1 MIYIIAGVSGSGKT
15 TIGQKLS
22 LILGVPF
29 FDGDDYH
36 TDSNLQK
43 LRHGIP
49 LTDEDRHPWLS
60 ILSDKIQ
67 EWQRSNGAVLACSAL
82 KESYRRILQSI
93 PEDQLTWVIL
103 NADKSVLEERLLNR
117 ENHFFNPSLLS
128 SQIEILELPDYG
140 IHVNIDQTVEGILKT
155 ILKQMK
161 NKSEIGIIGLG
172 VMGRSL
178 ARNIA
183 DKGVALSVYNRHID
197 GKEVD
202 VAKNFVE
209 EYPDLNIDGFDDLEM
224 FIKSLKVPRNIL
236 LMVNAGSAVDELISN
251 LLPYLNEDDTVI
263 DAGNSVYTD
272 TKRRSDSL
280 IIKKIN
286 YLGIGVSGGEEGA
299 LKGPSI
305 MPGGSKKAY
314 ERISNILNKIA
325 AKDKNANACCNYIG
339 PDGAGHFVKM
349 FHNGIEYAEMQMIAE
364 VYHYMRYFADYSV
377 DRIVA
382 TFQSWQNSD
391 AGSYLL
397 DSTIAILH
405 VKEDDE
411 LLLDKILDIA
421 SNKGTGGWSTESAI
435 AFGKPL
441 NTISEALM
449 ARYLSGMKENRIK
462 ASGLYNKVLSDVEIL
477 DDDIIKNAYQAG
489 RIINHAIGFDLL
501 YEASIQSDWQLNL
514 AEIARIWTNGC
525 IIRST
530 LMEQLAEID
539 NSGNDHLLIIPELVK
554 VMDQNIADLQDFVS
568 AALKGGCAIPVLSAS
583 LNYFLAF
590 KTKNSSAN
598 LIQAQRDYFGAHT
611 YQRVDE
617 SEDKFFH
624 SLWK

>member
-1 MIYIIAGVSGSGKT
+1 MISELVDQYSDKMIYIIAGVSGSGKT

-325 AKDKNANACCNYIG
+325 AKDKNANA
-339 PDGAGHFVKM
+339 AV
-349 FHNGIEYAEMQMIAE
+349 
-364 VYHYMRYFADYSV
+364 
-377 DRIVA
+377 
-382 TFQSWQNSD
+382 
-391 AGSYLL
+391 
-397 DSTIAILH
+397 
-405 VKEDDE
+405 
-411 LLLDKILDIA
+411 
-421 SNKGTGGWSTESAI
+421 
-435 AFGKPL
+435 
-441 NTISEALM
+441 
-449 ARYLSGMKENRIK
+449 
-462 ASGLYNKVLSDVEIL
+462 
-477 DDDIIKNAYQAG
+477 II
-489 RIINHAIGFDLL
+489 
-501 YEASIQSDWQLNL
+501 
-514 AEIARIWTNGC
+514 
-525 IIRST
+525 
-530 LMEQLAEID
+530 
-539 NSGNDHLLIIPELVK
+539 
-554 VMDQNIADLQDFVS
+554 
-568 AALKGGCAIPVLSAS
+568 
-583 LNYFLAF
+583 
-590 KTKNSSAN
+590 
-598 LIQAQRDYFGAHT
+598 
-611 YQRVDE
+611 
-617 SEDKFFH
+617 
-624 SLWK
+624 